1 MRKTIMGQFT
11 GLLLQHAGGR
21 DCFRSWSFM
30 TDHGPGI
37 LVSGPGF
44 IIRTGPAFIAF
55 DRRDYYSIPAGT
67 GCNIPIMRAGTIAP
81 VLHAGP
87 IAPAADH
94 AAGAGAA
101 GARGAV
107 PETERAAKRRSKT
120 LSKIFC

>member
-1 MRKTIMGQFT
+1 MQ
-11 GLLLQHAGGR
+11 AGKITATASR
-21 DCFRSWSFM
+21 QDSRSGAGYVLPCLSM
-30 TDHGPGI
+30 
-37 LVSGPGF
+37 
-44 IIRTGPAFIAF
+44 AAA
-55 DRRDYYSIPAGT
+55 IPAGT
-67 GCNIPIMRAGTIAP
+67 GCNIPIMRAGTVAP

-94 AAGAGAA
+94 AAGAAGA

>member
-1 MRKTIMGQFT
+1 MQAGKITVTASRQDSRSGAGY
-11 GLLLQHAGGR
+11 GLPCLSMA
-21 DCFRSWSFM
+21 
-30 TDHGPGI
+30 
-37 LVSGPGF
+37 
-44 IIRTGPAFIAF
+44 AA
-55 DRRDYYSIPAGT
+55 IPAGT
-67 GCNIPIMRAGTIAP
+67 GCNIPITRAGTIAP

-94 AAGAGAA
+94 AAGAAGDRS